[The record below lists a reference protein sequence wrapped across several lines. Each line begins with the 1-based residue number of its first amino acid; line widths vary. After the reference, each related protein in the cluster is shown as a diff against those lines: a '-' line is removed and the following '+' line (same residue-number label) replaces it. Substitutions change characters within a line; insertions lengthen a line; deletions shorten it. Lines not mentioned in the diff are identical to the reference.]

1 MDFGNWGIRA
11 RIATG
16 MVVILVLAVLSTG
29 NALYRNISVKYEA
42 GEVSTSWI
50 PAIENIGRMKGYVAD
65 HYLIVSDRMAGRDTT
80 EVAAFAARLQRLEA
94 DLSKATDIY
103 AATLLTYTEENDAQ
117 GKAEKVLYADYQA
130 KRDAYLKVVRQG
142 LEVVNGGSND
152 PDKMLTAR
160 K

>member
-50 PAIENIGRMKGYVAD
+50 PAIENIGRMKGYV
-65 HYLIVSDRMAGRDTT
+65 R
-80 EVAAFAARLQRLEA
+80 
-94 DLSKATDIY
+94 
-103 AATLLTYTEENDAQ
+103 
-117 GKAEKVLYADYQA
+117 
-130 KRDAYLKVVRQG
+130 
-142 LEVVNGGSND
+142 
-152 PDKMLTAR
+152 
-160 K
+160 